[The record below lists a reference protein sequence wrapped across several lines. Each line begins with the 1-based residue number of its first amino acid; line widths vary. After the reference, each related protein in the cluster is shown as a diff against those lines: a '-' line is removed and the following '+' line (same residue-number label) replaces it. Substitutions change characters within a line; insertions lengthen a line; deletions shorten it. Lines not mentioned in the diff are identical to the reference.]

1 MHKTNRHS
9 YLVHVCDNAVR
20 LSLLFFVIFTIYCFF
35 LYFLCISVNVVYGR
49 ISDVYE
55 NYSIF
60 VTSLIPKFSSF
71 R

>member
-1 MHKTNRHS
+1 MRQRRK
-9 YLVHVCDNAVR
+9 AVTPVFCYFYD
-20 LSLLFFVIFTIYCFF
+20 LLFF